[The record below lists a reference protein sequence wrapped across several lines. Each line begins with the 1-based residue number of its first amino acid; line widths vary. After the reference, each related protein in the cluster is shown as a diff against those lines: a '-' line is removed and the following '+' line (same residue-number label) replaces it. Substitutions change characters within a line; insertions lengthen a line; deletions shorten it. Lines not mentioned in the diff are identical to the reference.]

1 LTDPSK
7 SQPARATIPPEARAS
22 TGSLVG
28 RLVRGYLKP
37 YRYRLAAA
45 IVCMMI
51 AAATQPALAWLMEP
65 VVSDI
70 FIARDEALLVPIAL
84 AILAVMVG
92 GGLANFGQAVL
103 MSWVGLRI
111 VADLQRQVFSHVIG
125 LDLAYFQRTPTGRLI
140 ANLTNDANL
149 VRQATSQTLTGMVK
163 EALTVIFLVALMFYQ
178 DWRLAM
184 IVFFVFPLAYWPI
197 SRLGRRMR
205 KVVVNTQAEIGE
217 FSSLINETFQ
227 GARHVKAYGM
237 ERYETDRALSV
248 IERLFRLYMKSAM
261 TRGVL
266 SPIMEALG
274 GVAIALVIYYGGR
287 QVIGG
292 AMEAGPFFTFVTAL
306 AFAYR
311 PLKSVANLN
320 TVLQEGLA
328 ATQRVFAVLDEKPL
342 ITERA
347 GATALM
353 VTDGSIGFE
362 AVSFSYGDDVAAIS
376 DVTLEVPGGTT
387 VALVGPSGAGKST
400 LINLIARFF
409 DVDSG
414 KVTVDGQDV
423 RNVTLDSLRSGLA
436 LVSQEITLFNDT
448 VRANIAYGAPSGAA
462 DETEIVR
469 VAQAAAADDFIRDLP
484 HGYDTVVGERG
495 VKLSGGQRQR
505 IAIARAMLKDA
516 PILLLDEATASLDT
530 ESERQV
536 QSALDRLKTG
546 RTTIVIAH
554 RLSTVRNA
562 DLIYVI
568 DGGSVIEHGRH
579 SDLYAAG
586 GVYTR
591 LYDLQFSE
599 NGDSAN
605 AAE

>member
-1 LTDPSK
+1 MNNPTK
-7 SQPARATIPPEARAS
+7 SQSSHAEVTAHARAPTSVLVRR
-22 TGSLVG
+22 LVG
-28 RLVRGYLKP
+28 GYLKP
-37 YRYRLAAA
+37 YRYRLGAA
-45 IVCMMI
+45 IICMI
-51 AAATQPALAWLMEP
+51 LAATAQPALAWLMEP
-65 VVSDI
+65 IVSDI
-70 FIARDEALLVPIAL
+70 FLARDETMLVPIAL
-84 AILAVMVG
+84 AVVAVMVG
-92 GGLANFGQAVL
+92 GGFANFGQAVL
-103 MSWVGLRI
+103 MNWVGLRI
-111 VADLQRQVFSHVIG
+111 VADLQRQVFAHVID

-163 EALTVIFLVALMFYQ
+163 ETLTVIFLVALMFYQ
-178 DWRLAM
+178 DWGLAL

-237 ERYETDRALSV
+237 ERYETVRAWSV
-248 IERLFRLYMKSAM
+248 IERLFRLYMKTAM
-261 TRGVL
+261 TRGIL

-274 GVAIALVIYYGGR
+274 GVAIALVIFYGGR

-292 AMEAGPFFTFVTAL
+292 AMEAGAFFTFVTAL

-328 ATQRVFAVLDEKPL
+328 AAQRVFTVLDETPK
-342 ITERA
+342 IVERA
-347 GATALM
+347 DAVPLVIAEGAIRF
-353 VTDGSIGFE
+353 D
-362 AVSFSYGDDVAAIS
+362 AVDFSYGEDVAAIA
-376 DVTLEVPGGTT
+376 DVTLDVSGGQT

-400 LINLIARFF
+400 LLNLIARFF
-409 DVDSG
+409 DVDAG
-414 KVTVDGQDV
+414 QVMIDGQDV
-423 RNVTLDSLRSGLA
+423 RNVTLESLRNGLA

-448 VRANIAYGAPSGAA
+448 VRANIAYGAPDGDA
-462 DETEIVR
+462 DDAEIKR
-469 VAQAAAADDFIRDLP
+469 VAQAAAADDFIRELP
-484 HGYDTVVGERG
+484 LGYDTVVGERG

-536 QSALDRLKTG
+536 QAALDRLKTG

-562 DLIYVI
+562 ELIYVI
-568 DGGSVIEHGRH
+568 DGGSVTEQGRH
-579 SDLYAAG
+579 EDLYAAG
-586 GVYTR
+586 GTYTR
-591 LYDLQFSE
+591 LYDLQF
-599 NGDSAN
+599 GGGGGSAD

>member
-1 LTDPSK
+1 M
-7 SQPARATIPPEARAS
+7 RR
-22 TGSLVG
+22 LVG
-28 RLVRGYLKP
+28 GYLKP
-37 YRYRLAAA
+37 YRYRLGAAVLCM
-45 IVCMMI
+45 IV
-51 AAATQPALAWLMEP
+51 AATAQPALAWLMEP

-70 FIARDEALLVPIAL
+70 FLARDETMLVPIAL
-84 AILAVMVG
+84 AVVAVMVG
-92 GGLANFGQAVL
+92 GGLANFGQSVL
-103 MSWVGLRI
+103 MNWVGLRI
-111 VADLQRQVFSHVIG
+111 VADLQRQVFGHVIR
-125 LDLAYFQRTPTGRLI
+125 LDLAYFHRIPTGRLI

-163 EALTVIFLVALMFYQ
+163 ETLTVIFLVALMFYQ
-178 DWRLAM
+178 DWGLAL

-205 KVVVNTQAEIGE
+205 KVVVNAQAEIAE

-237 ERYETDRALSV
+237 ERYETSRAWSV
-248 IERLFRLYMKSAM
+248 IERLFRLYMKTAM

-274 GVAIALVIYYGGR
+274 GMAIALVIFYGGR
-287 QVIGG
+287 QVIDGN
-292 AMEAGPFFTFVTAL
+292 MEAGAFFTFVTAL

-328 ATQRVFAVLDEKPL
+328 AAQRVFAVLDERPQ
-342 ITERA
+342 ITEQA
-347 GATALM
+347 NAQPLAVGDGA
-353 VTDGSIGFE
+353 IGFDGVRF
-362 AVSFSYGDDVAAIS
+362 AYGEEVPAIDGIS
-376 DVTLEVPGGTT
+376 LSVPGGQT

-400 LINLIARFF
+400 LLNLIARFF
-409 DVDSG
+409 DVDEGRVSI
-414 KVTVDGQDV
+414 DGQDV
-423 RNVTLDSLRSGLA
+423 RTVQLNSLRNALA

-448 VRANIAYGAPSGAA
+448 VRANIAYGAPEGDADDAA
-462 DETEIVR
+462 ISR
-469 VAQAAAADDFIRDLP
+469 VAKAAAADEFIRDLP
-484 HGYDTVVGERG
+484 EGYDTVVGERG

-536 QSALDRLKTG
+536 QMALDRLKSG

-562 DLIYVI
+562 DMIYVI
-568 DGGSVIEHGRH
+568 DEGHVIEQGRH
-579 SDLYAAG
+579 DDLYAAG
-586 GVYTR
+586 GLYKR
-591 LYDLQFSE
+591 LYELQFSGE
-599 NGDSAN
+599 GDPAD

>member
-1 LTDPSK
+1 MTKPLQSQTLRPETTPDP
-7 SQPARATIPPEARAS
+7 RAA
-22 TGSLVG
+22 TGALVRRLVG
-28 RLVRGYLKP
+28 GYLKP
-37 YRYRLAAA
+37 YRYRLGAA
-45 IVCMMI
+45 ILCMI
-51 AAATQPALAWLMEP
+51 VAATAQPALAWLMEP

-70 FIARDEALLVPIAL
+70 FLARDETMLVPIAL
-84 AILAVMVG
+84 AVVAVMVG

-103 MSWVGLRI
+103 MNWVGLRI
-111 VADLQRQVFSHVIG
+111 VADLQRQVFGHVIR
-125 LDLAYFQRTPTGRLI
+125 LDLAYFHRTPTGRLI

-163 EALTVIFLVALMFYQ
+163 ETLTVIFLVALMFYQ
-178 DWRLAM
+178 DWGLAL

-205 KVVVNTQAEIGE
+205 KVVVNTQAEIAE

-237 ERYETDRALSV
+237 ERYETSRAWSV
-248 IERLFRLYMKSAM
+248 IERLFRLYMKTAM

-274 GVAIALVIYYGGR
+274 GMAIALVIFYGGR

-292 AMEAGPFFTFVTAL
+292 HMEAGAFFTFVTAL

-328 ATQRVFAVLDEKPL
+328 AAQRVFAVLDERPQ
-342 ITERA
+342 ITEQA
-347 GATALM
+347 NAQPLAVGDGA
-353 VTDGSIGFE
+353 IGF
-362 AVSFSYGDDVAAIS
+362 DDVRFAYGEEVPAIDGIS
-376 DVTLEVPGGTT
+376 LSVPGGQT

-400 LINLIARFF
+400 LLNLIARFF
-409 DVDSG
+409 DVDEGRVSI
-414 KVTVDGQDV
+414 DGQDV
-423 RNVTLDSLRSGLA
+423 RTVQLNSLRNALA

-448 VRANIAYGAPSGAA
+448 VRANIAYGAPEGHA
-462 DETEIVR
+462 DDTSIAR
-469 VAQAAAADDFIRDLP
+469 VAKAAAADEFIRDLP
-484 HGYDTVVGERG
+484 EGYDTVVGERG
-495 VKLSGGQRQR
+495 VNLSGGQRQR

-536 QSALDRLKTG
+536 QMALDRLKSG

-562 DLIYVI
+562 DMIYVI
-568 DGGSVIEHGRH
+568 DEGRVIEQGRH
-579 SDLYAAG
+579 DDLYAAG
-586 GVYTR
+586 GLYKR
-591 LYDLQFSE
+591 LYELQFSGE
-599 NGDSAN
+599 RDPAD

>member
-1 LTDPSK
+1 VDV
-7 SQPARATIPPEARAS
+7 RAP
-22 TGSLVG
+22 TGVLVRRLVG
-28 RLVRGYLKP
+28 GYLKP

-45 IVCMMI
+45 IVCMI
-51 AAATQPALAWLMEP
+51 VAATAQPALAWLMEP
-65 VVSDI
+65 IVSDI
-70 FIARDEALLVPIAL
+70 FLARDESMLVPIAL
-84 AILAVMVG
+84 AVVAVMVG
-92 GGLANFGQAVL
+92 GGFANFGQAVL
-103 MSWVGLRI
+103 MNWVGLRI
-111 VADLQRQVFSHVIG
+111 VADLQRQVFAHVIG

-163 EALTVIFLVALMFYQ
+163 ETLTVIFLVALMFYQ
-178 DWRLAM
+178 DWGLAL

-237 ERYETDRALSV
+237 ERYETARAWSV
-248 IERLFRLYMKSAM
+248 IERLFRLYMKTAM
-261 TRGVL
+261 TRGIL

-274 GVAIALVIYYGGR
+274 GVAIALVIFYGGR

-292 AMEAGPFFTFVTAL
+292 AMEPGAFFTFVTAL

-328 ATQRVFAVLDEKPL
+328 ATQRVFAVLDEAPQIVEREDAVPL
-342 ITERA
+342 TIAE
-347 GATALM
+347 
-353 VTDGSIGFE
+353 GSIRFD
-362 AVSFSYGDDVAAIS
+362 AVHFSYGEDVAAIA
-376 DVTLEVPGGTT
+376 DVTLDVSGGQT

-400 LINLIARFF
+400 LLNLIARFF
-409 DVDSG
+409 DVDAG
-414 KVTVDGQDV
+414 RVMIDGQDV
-423 RNVTLDSLRSGLA
+423 RDVTLDSLRNGLA

-448 VRANIAYGAPSGAA
+448 VRANIAYGAPDG
-462 DETEIVR
+462 ETDDAEIER
-469 VAQAAAADDFIRDLP
+469 VARAAAADDFIRELP
-484 HGYDTVVGERG
+484 QGYDTVVGERG

-505 IAIARAMLKDA
+505 IAIARAMLKNA

-536 QSALDRLKTG
+536 QAALDRLKTG

-568 DGGSVIEHGRH
+568 DGGRVTEQGRH
-579 SDLYAAG
+579 TDLYAAG
-586 GVYTR
+586 GAYTR
-591 LYDLQFSE
+591 LYDLQF
-599 NGDSAN
+599 GDGGGSAD

>member
-1 LTDPSK
+1 M
-7 SQPARATIPPEARAS
+7 
-22 TGSLVG
+22 V
-28 RLVRGYLKP
+28 V
-37 YRYRLAAA
+37 
-45 IVCMMI
+45 
-51 AAATQPALAWLMEP
+51 AATAQPALAWLMEP

-70 FIARDEALLVPIAL
+70 FLAKDETMLVPIAL
-84 AILAVMVG
+84 AVVAVMVG

-103 MSWVGLRI
+103 MNWVGLRI
-111 VADLQRQVFSHVIG
+111 VADLQRQVFAHVIS
-125 LDLAYFQRTPTGRLI
+125 LDLAYFHRTPTGRLI

-163 EALTVIFLVALMFYQ
+163 ESLTVVFLVALMFYQ
-178 DWRLAM
+178 DWGLAL

-205 KVVVNTQAEIGE
+205 KVVVNAQTEIAE

-237 ERYETDRALSV
+237 EQYETTRAWSV
-248 IERLFRLYMKSAM
+248 IERLFRLYMKTAM

-274 GVAIALVIYYGGR
+274 GLAIALVIFYGGR
-287 QVIGG
+287 QVIDGG
-292 AMEAGPFFTFVTAL
+292 MEAGAFFTFVTAL

-328 ATQRVFAVLDEKPL
+328 AAQRVFTVVDERPQ

-347 GATALM
+347 DAKPLA
-353 VTDGSIGFE
+353 VTDGAIAFDD
-362 AVSFSYGDDVAAIS
+362 VHFSYGTDVAAITGIS
-376 DVTLEVPGGTT
+376 LSVAGGQT

-400 LINLIARFF
+400 LLNLIARFF
-409 DVDSG
+409 DVDKG
-414 KVTVDGQDV
+414 RVCIDGQDV
-423 RNVTLDSLRSGLA
+423 QGLQLSSLRDALA

-448 VRANIAYGAPSGAA
+448 VRANIAYGATDGVAE
-462 DETEIVR
+462 DEAIFR
-469 VAQAAAADDFIRDLP
+469 VAKAAAADEFIRNLP
-484 HGYDTVVGERG
+484 QGYDTVVGERG

-536 QSALDRLKTG
+536 QAALDRLKSG
-546 RTTIVIAH
+546 RTTLVIAH

-568 DGGSVIEHGRH
+568 DQGRVIEKGRH
-579 SDLYAAG
+579 DDLYAADG
-586 GVYTR
+586 LYTR
-591 LYDLQFSE
+591 LYNLQFSDDR
-599 NGDSAN
+599 DSAD